1 MVFLINDAG
10 TADKIG
16 LVSYTIY
23 QNKLQKDLRSKRK
36 KKINKKQKNIQI
48 LEENMSEFFHNQ
60 GRGNAELT

>member
-36 KKINKKQKNIQI
+36 KNK
-48 LEENMSEFFHNQ
+48 
-60 GRGNAELT
+60 